1 MVAERVKQYAR
12 DVKARKTL
20 EKDWKEHHLAK
31 VAKEE
36 EERLRMS
43 DAGLLLLEKMKNER

>member
-1 MVAERVKQYAR
+1 MIADRIECHAL

-20 EKDWKEHHLAK
+20 EESWKEHHGEK
-31 VAKEE
+31 IKREE

-43 DAGLLLLEKMKNER
+43 NSGLLLLQKMESDK